1 MKRKLFMLCLAGM
14 LLYTNPAFA
23 TPFPDKTDNV
33 VQDQDNYLKAENTAQ
48 FIESIKDLPGE
59 YKVVVVESTSPEAS
73 SADLYAQTL
82 YDNFNL
88 PDNAIMVVLDYNTE
102 ELGVYAGPEFQE
114 KGATLEMLHDKIAS
128 YYVPFRNQKQYLNGI
143 QTFLQEVHRELERVQ
158 NKPAQPE
165 QADAAKQ
172 SEEVKSKSLLGE
184 IPWWIYG
191 IGAVFAILSI
201 ALVYA
206 MIRRRSIFSQVD
218 DVEDWKDE
226 LVEKIHVIEV
236 EKPLR
241 RSSGM
246 TEVRY
251 HHIADKKENLLR
263 IKIPDVEMM
272 ILDAEE
278 ACDRFRFSLAIGML
292 EEAREALTQIEQ
304 ELAELKEDTTKVAVT
319 KQENKAAIPEI
330 GKMVEQVERRLS
342 DMRLDYGLSFHE
354 LKSTLDEVEGM
365 RTLVKKSRAAGDDVH
380 AYETT
385 MKAQKMLEG
394 IVQALEQVPGMVD
407 RVKKEMP
414 REFKQLEE
422 GIEQARRDGFDIS
435 LDGLDN
441 AMLQAKQLMN
451 AAGNGLEEG
460 NLEIVKTHV
469 KAFEVLIE
477 ATYQG
482 LEEAVLAKQQAAA
495 AAVAAAEA
503 SRIQEQ
509 ARVEESIRLP
519 EVAEAE
525 EASRPR
531 ELVETVEAARL
542 RELVAAEEEAR
553 VRELAESEEARLR
566 ALVEAEEAARLR
578 ELAEAEEAARLREL
592 AEAEEAARLRE
603 LAEAEEAAHLRELA
617 EAEEAARLRN
627 LAEAEEAARLRELA
641 EAEELA
647 RLREQAKAEEAR
659 RLLEQ
664 DTISQAEREGLLR
677 EQSFAQV
684 DQNVPTPAV
693 PGAAEDRS
701 EDEEEYELVMPKR
714 AEVPIQEE
722 EAVEEANTLYIETE
736 DDALDEM
743 ERISNT
749 LIRLRQQI
757 KRSYLPGIPD
767 HLKFMFEE
775 VVQTLARI
783 KAIMERHRY
792 DLEEVAILLQD
803 ASNQL
808 DETER
813 VTERVISTCQLAEG
827 AIQYTN
833 RYRRQNR
840 QVNELLTLAEQSFRQ
855 LAFAEAYQ
863 LAEDARLVIEGASP
877 QEEETGWLLRRKK
890 KG

>member
-1 MKRKLFMLCLAGM
+1 MKRKLLMLCLAGM
-14 LLYTNPAFA
+14 FLYTNPAFA

-165 QADAAKQ
+165 QADAAEQ
-172 SEEVKSKSLLGE
+172 TEEVKSKTLLGE

-330 GKMVEQVERRLS
+330 GKLVEQVERRLS

-354 LKSTLDEVEGM
+354 LKSTLDDVEGM

-477 ATYQG
+477 ATYQS

-509 ARVEESIRLP
+509 ARAEESIRLP
-519 EVAEAE
+519 EVVEAE

-531 ELVETVEAARL
+531 DLVETEEAARL
-542 RELVAAEEEAR
+542 RELVA
-553 VRELAESEEARLR
+553 
-566 ALVEAEEAARLR
+566 AEEAARLR

-592 AEAEEAARLRE
+592 AEAEEASRLRE
-603 LAEAEEAAHLRELA
+603 LAEAEEAVRLRELA

-627 LAEAEEAARLRELA
+627 LAEAEEAARLQELA

-647 RLREQAKAEEAR
+647 RLREQARAEEAR
-659 RLLEQ
+659 RLQEQ
-664 DTISQAEREGLLR
+664 ETISQAEREGLLT

-684 DQNVPTPAV
+684 DQDVRIPV
-693 PGAAEDRS
+693 VQGAAEDRS

-714 AEVPIQEE
+714 AEVPVQEE
-722 EAVEEANTLYIETE
+722 VAVEEPNTLYIETE

-743 ERISNT
+743 ERISNC

-783 KAIMERHRY
+783 KAIMEQHRY

-803 ASNQL
+803 ASDQL

-877 QEEETGWLLRRKK
+877 QAEETGWLLRRKK

>member
-114 KGATLEMLHDKIAS
+114 KGATLEMLHDKISS

-165 QADAAKQ
+165 QADAAKET
-172 SEEVKSKSLLGE
+172 EEVKAKSFLGE

-495 AAVAAAEA
+495 AAVAAA
-503 SRIQEQ
+503 
-509 ARVEESIRLP
+509 
-519 EVAEAE
+519 

>member
-14 LLYTNPAFA
+14 FLYTNPAFA
-23 TPFPDKTDNV
+23 TPFPDKTDKV

-165 QADAAKQ
+165 QADAAKET
-172 SEEVKSKSLLGE
+172 EEVKSKSFLGE

-236 EKPLR
+236 DKPLR

-330 GKMVEQVERRLS
+330 GKLVEQVERRLS

-495 AAVAAAEA
+495 AAVAAVEA

-509 ARVEESIRLP
+509 ARAEESIRLP
-519 EVAEAE
+519 EVAKAE
-525 EASRPR
+525 EASRPH
-531 ELVETVEAARL
+531 ELVETEEAARL
-542 RELVAAEEEAR
+542 RELVAAEEAAR
-553 VRELAESEEARLR
+553 VRELAEAEEAARLR
-566 ALVEAEEAARLR
+566 ELVEAEEAARLQKLAEEEEAARLRKLAEVEEAARLR
-578 ELAEAEEAARLREL
+578 ELAEAEEAARLQ
-592 AEAEEAARLRE
+592 
-603 LAEAEEAAHLRELA
+603 
-617 EAEEAARLRN
+617 
-627 LAEAEEAARLRELA
+627 ELA

-647 RLREQAKAEEAR
+647 RLREQARAEEAR
-659 RLLEQ
+659 RLQEQ
-664 DTISQAEREGLLR
+664 ETISQAEREGLLT
-677 EQSFAQV
+677 EQSFEQV
-684 DQNVPTPAV
+684 DQNVRIPAV
-693 PGAAEDRS
+693 QGAAEDRS

-714 AEVPIQEE
+714 AEVPVQEE

-743 ERISNT
+743 ERISNC

-783 KAIMERHRY
+783 KAIMEQHRY

-877 QEEETGWLLRRKK
+877 QAEETGWLLRRKK

>member
-23 TPFPDKTDNV
+23 TPFPDKTDKV
-33 VQDQDNYLKAENTAQ
+33 VQDQDNYLKAENATQ
-48 FIESIKDLPGE
+48 FVETIKDLPGE
-59 YKVVVVESTSPEAS
+59 YKVVVVESTSPEA
-73 SADLYAQTL
+73 ATPDEYAQKL

-88 PDNAIMVVLDYNTE
+88 PDEAIMVVLDYNTE
-102 ELGVYAGPEFQE
+102 ELGVYAGTVFQE

-158 NKPAQPE
+158 NKPVQTE
-165 QADAAKQ
+165 QADTVAQ
-172 SEEVKSKSLLGE
+172 TEEVKSKSLLGE

-278 ACDRFRFSLAIGML
+278 ACDRFRFTLAIGML
-292 EEAREALTQIEQ
+292 EDAREALSQIEQ

-330 GKMVEQVERRLS
+330 GKLVEQVERRLS

-354 LKSTLDEVEGM
+354 LKSTLDEVENM
-365 RTLVKKSRAAGDDVH
+365 RSLVKKSRAAGDDVH

-385 MKAQKMLEG
+385 LKAQKMLEG
-394 IVQALEQVPGMVD
+394 IVQALDQVPGMMD

-441 AMLQAKQLMN
+441 AMLQAKQLMT

-495 AAVAAAEA
+495 AAVAAKEA
-503 SRIQEQ
+503 SRIKEQ
-509 ARVEESIRLP
+509 TRAEESIRLP
-519 EVAEAE
+519 EVAAAEA
-525 EASRPR
+525 AVRPH
-531 ELVETVEAARL
+531 EMVETEEAARL
-542 RELVAAEEEAR
+542 RELVAAEEA
-553 VRELAESEEARLR
+553 ARLR
-566 ALVEAEEAARLR
+566 EQAEEEEAARLR
-578 ELAEAEEAARLREL
+578 ELAEAEEAERLREQ
-592 AEAEEAARLRE
+592 
-603 LAEAEEAAHLRELA
+603 
-617 EAEEAARLRN
+617 
-627 LAEAEEAARLRELA
+627 A

-647 RLREQAKAEEAR
+647 RLREQARAEEAR
-659 RLLEQ
+659 RLQEQ
-664 DTISQAEREGLLR
+664 EALSQAEREGLLKDDAFVR
-677 EQSFAQV
+677 V
-684 DQNVPTPAV
+684 DQDVRVQAEQGVP
-693 PGAAEDRS
+693 EDRS
-701 EDEEEYELVMPKR
+701 EDEDEYELVMPR
-714 AEVPIQEE
+714 RPEVPVAEE
-722 EAVEEANTLYIETE
+722 VVEEANTLYIETE

-743 ERISNT
+743 ERISNS

-783 KAIMERHRY
+783 KAIMEQHRY

-803 ASNQL
+803 ASDQL